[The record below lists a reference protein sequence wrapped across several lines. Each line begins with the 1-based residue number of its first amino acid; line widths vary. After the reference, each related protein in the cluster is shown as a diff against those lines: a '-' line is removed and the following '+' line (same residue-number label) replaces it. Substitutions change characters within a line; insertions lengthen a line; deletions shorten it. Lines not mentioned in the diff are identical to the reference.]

1 MDGEAQQTVDKA
13 PSQKKSFKVVGHLV
27 LAMKRLQESGNV
39 EVVDPLSHRVVVQP
53 KAAAG
58 DARTASGRT
67 ASGRTVSGRPTSAG
81 QHHGY
86 KGSLLFRPLPE
97 PEGVKS
103 G

>member
-1 MDGEAQQTVDKA
+1 MCCCAQ
-13 PSQKKSFKVVGHLV
+13 L
-27 LAMKRLQESGNV
+27 
-39 EVVDPLSHRVVVQP
+39 DPLSNRVVVQP

-67 ASGRTVSGRPTSAG
+67 ASGRTASGRPTSAG

-97 PEGVKS
+97 VSPVATVAVVRMLLWCL
-103 G
+103 